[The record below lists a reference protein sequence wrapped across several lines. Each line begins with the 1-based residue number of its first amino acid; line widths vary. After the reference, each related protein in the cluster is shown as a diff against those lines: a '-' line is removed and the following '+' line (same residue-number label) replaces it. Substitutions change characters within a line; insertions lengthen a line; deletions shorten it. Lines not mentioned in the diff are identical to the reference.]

1 MKNLRQ
7 IFGISLVIAAIIIAA
22 GVAYVNSNR
31 RNNPTVFSSN
41 KQLEAL
47 WRTYKLEYLEPGTSR
62 TLDKQRGNITTS
74 EGQSYTLLRAVW
86 QDDRPTFDNTLKWTN
101 ENLDRPEDELF
112 AARFGQLPDGSYG
125 TLVSEGGQN
134 TASGADTDIAMALIF
149 AARRWQDEKYLE
161 QARRIVD
168 DIWEEEVAVVNGK
181 PVLVANQLE
190 KGKDRMIVN
199 PSYFSPAAYR
209 MFARID
215 KEHDWNALV
224 DSSYEVLD
232 RVSGESSLAG
242 SPSQGLPPDWILID
256 RQTGALSAPP
266 GNLTTNY
273 SDHAMRVPFRL
284 ALDHRWYKEPRAREV
299 LSSYG
304 FLADR
309 FKESG
314 RLAAGYAQD
323 GRVVADYEAPAMY
336 GASAGYFAVI
346 ASPEVYETYHRNKLG
361 SLYDP
366 NTQSWDSTLSYYD
379 DNWAW
384 FGLALHDNALIDLS
398 Q

>member
-112 AARFGQLPDGSYG
+112 ASRFGQLPDGSYG